1 MTKSDRKKEYLSSLK
16 SIETENIIDQLFYR
30 PLGFKIARR
39 LQHTGVTP
47 NAITII
53 SIFVGISAGVM
64 WYFPYH
70 LGLAVMG
77 ILALVTANIL
87 DCVDGQLARLTGIS
101 SEIGRI
107 LDGFAGD
114 LWFLTIYIAFAQRL
128 AMQYSGDLFGFAVN
142 PWWFALLVVLSA
154 WSHLSQASLIDYYKT
169 LHLYFVSEEKGKE
182 FETSQ
187 SVRKRYQEMESGAVK
202 LFTWGYHN
210 YTVGQERTTPQL
222 QKLLGQLRSKYNG
235 DIPADLREELRS
247 GSSQLMPLMDLLTF
261 NGRSIILFISILFN
275 IVWLYFLWEIVVLN
289 VVRFS
294 LRRKHESFS
303 KKMKEKIDI
312 IEP

>member
-1 MTKSDRKKEYLSSLK
+1 MTKSDRRKEYLSSLK
-16 SIETENIIDQLFYR
+16 SIETENIIDQIFYR

-39 LQHTGVTP
+39 LQHTGITP

-64 WYFPYH
+64 WHFPYH

-77 ILALVTANIL
+77 ILALISANIL

-114 LWFLTIYIAFAQRL
+114 LWFLTIYIAFAHRL
-128 AMQYSGDLFGFAVN
+128 AMQFGGDLFGLNVH
-142 PWWFALLVVLSA
+142 PWWFAILIVLSGL
-154 WSHLSQASLIDYYKT
+154 SHLNQASLIDYYKT

-187 SVRKRYQEMESGAVK
+187 SVRERYEAMESGAVK

-210 YTVGQERTTPQL
+210 YTVGQERATPQL
-222 QKLLGQLRSKYNG
+222 QNLLSKLRNKYNG
-235 DIPADLREELRS
+235 DIPADLREELRA
-247 GSSQLMPLMDLLTF
+247 GSSRLMPVMDLLTF
-261 NGRSIILFISILFN
+261 NGRSIILFTSVLFN

-294 LRRKHESFS
+294 LRRRHEAFS
-303 KKMKEKIDI
+303 RKMKENL
-312 IEP
+312 